1 MSPTVNMAVALVV
14 VLFCIFLV
22 IFRSNEVARY
32 RELVPKPENLLYES
46 AGFVFIERP
55 NDQTSHVELFG
66 KKFTEK
72 SILRA
77 VKKDVIKLEKRG
89 YKTQTEYFFDVREP
103 LSEEDF
109 AKEME
114 TYRKDFA
121 KWQEKDYRTRDVDPK
136 PKAPYD
142 FSKTTILSN
151 GPEYH
156 HTFEW

>member
-1 MSPTVNMAVALVV
+1 MNPTVYTAVALVV
-14 VLFCIFLV
+14 VLSGIVLFV
-22 IFRSNEVARY
+22 FRSNEVARY
-32 RELVPKPENLLYES
+32 RELVPKPEQLLYKS

-55 NDQTSHVELFG
+55 NNQTSHVELFG

-103 LSEEDF
+103 LSEKDF

-121 KWQEKDYRTRDVDPK
+121 KWQEKDYRMRDVDPK

-142 FSKTTILSN
+142 FSKTIVLSN

>member
-1 MSPTVNMAVALVV
+1 MSPTVNMAVALLV
-14 VLFCIFLV
+14 VLSCIVLFV
-22 IFRSNEVARY
+22 FQSNEVARY

-55 NDQTSHVELFG
+55 NNQTSHVELFG

-103 LSEEDF
+103 LSEKDF

-121 KWQEKDYRTRDVDPK
+121 KWQEKEYRQRDVV

-142 FSKTTILSN
+142 FSKTTILPN